1 MGGGRQLP
9 SRGPRP
15 THTMPK
21 RAEMLSPQSSPEAK
35 VRLFDRYTL
44 GTMRG
49 RGITGQVF
57 CVRDDAA
64 TSAPRIVKAQK
75 FNPDEDD
82 DGTEFV
88 IEVLA
93 LTRLRGHPHVAEITE
108 SIYQPGYRGAIV
120 MRECRGPPLHVR
132 LQSAPL
138 VAADTARQ
146 WARQLFS
153 ALQYCHARNVIH
165 RDIKAPNLVLTS
177 INDADAAL
185 VVVDFGAAHVFADA
199 DDTARGARLTR
210 PVTTAWY
217 RAPEMLLYDMNDE
230 CAVRHGPPAD
240 VWAGACVLYEIVR
253 AAAGFGASAL
263 FPGDADADPYELA
276 QLFVAE
282 LGTPSANEWSD
293 GEPFFRGFGTRAP
306 SANPRCALS
315 SALTP
320 APGTEPLL
328 TCARSVLQRTI
339 CWNPAARMT
348 AEQVF
353 AALAN

>member
-1 MGGGRQLP
+1 
-9 SRGPRP
+9 
-15 THTMPK
+15 MPK
-21 RAEMLSPQSSPEAK
+21 RAELLSPQSSPVAK

-75 FNPDEDD
+75 FNPDDDGDD
-82 DGTEFV
+82 DAEFV
-88 IEVLA
+88 VEVLA

-108 SIYQPGYRGAIV
+108 TIYQPGRRGAIV
-120 MRECRGPPLHVR
+120 MRECRGPPLHER
-132 LQSAPL
+132 LADTTL
-138 VAADTARQ
+138 VAADMARQ

-165 RDIKAPNLVLTS
+165 RDIKAQNLVLTS
-177 INDADAAL
+177 ANDADAAL
-185 VVVDFGAAHVFADA
+185 VIVDFGAAYVFADA

-217 RAPEMLLYDMNDE
+217 RAPEMLIYDMHDE
-230 CAVRHGPPAD
+230 CTVRHGPPAD

-263 FPGDADADPYELA
+263 FPGDADVDPYELA
-276 QLFVAE
+276 HLFVTE
-282 LGTPSANEWSD
+282 LGTPSASEWSD
-293 GEPFFRGFGTRAP
+293 GEPFFRGFSTRAP
-306 SANPRCALS
+306 SARPLCALRS
-315 SALTP
+315 TRTP

-328 TCARSVLQRTI
+328 EHARSVLRRTI

-353 AALAN
+353 AALAD